1 MPMCCSSR
9 PDFVACGRTT
19 LYFAWQPIP
28 ANVFVGARAGVVLKN
43 NVLSMHEPAP
53 VAALPAQVGR
63 LVEHETVE
71 LITVEKRDADAAG
84 RRPRIDVPTNAP
96 LGVRSC
102 SRTGC
107 S

>member
-1 MPMCCSSR
+1 MPIVLFE
-9 PDFVACGRTT
+9 PAGFVACGRTT

-28 ANVFVGARAGVVLKN
+28 ANVFVGAVPVLLKN

-71 LITVEKRDADAAG
+71 LITVENETLMLPAG
-84 RRPRIDVPTNAP
+84 GPRIDVPTNAP
-96 LGVRSC
+96 SGPVVF
-102 SRTGC
+102 TN
-107 S
+107 